1 MVIGC
6 PKEIKVH
13 EYRVG
18 LTPSNVHEYTESG
31 HRVLIEHDAG
41 SAIGFSDEEYHRN
54 GAEIVDKTKLFK
66 ESQMII
72 KVKEP
77 IESEYEYFREG
88 QILFT
93 YLHLAADRKLTD
105 MLLEKK
111 IFSIAYETIKSR
123 GILPCL
129 APMSSIAGRLAVLES
144 SKYIQK
150 TFGGN
155 GVLLSG
161 IPGTPKGK
169 ITIIGA
175 GVVGLNA
182 AQLAVGIGAD
192 VTILD
197 IDTGRLAYVD
207 QMFSMRIH
215 TLYSSRAN
223 ILASIADAD
232 VVIGAV
238 LIPGAKAPKLI
249 KKTDLQLMKTGS
261 ILTDVAI
268 DQGGCFETSKAT
280 THDNPVYDIDGI
292 LHYCVA
298 NMPGAVAK
306 TATLALTDSTLSFG
320 LMIANIG
327 AKEAALKSMAIF
339 EGVNT
344 VNGKCTYKGVSQ
356 AFGISYTETKQ
367 ALEDTH
373 FS

>member
-1 MVIGC
+1 MIIGC

-18 LTPSNVHEYTESG
+18 LTPSNVHEYVESG

-41 SAIGFSDEEYHRN
+41 SAIGFSDEEYRRN
-54 GAEIVDKTKLFK
+54 GAEIVDKTKLFG
-66 ESQMII
+66 ESEMII

-77 IESEYEYFREG
+77 IESEYDYFRDG
-88 QILFT
+88 QTLFT
-93 YLHLAADRKLTD
+93 YLHLAADRKLTE
-105 MLLEKK
+105 MLLAKK
-111 IFSIAYETIKSR
+111 ISSIAYETIKFR
-123 GILPCL
+123 GSLPCL
-129 APMSSIAGRLAVLES
+129 APMSSIAGRLAVIES

-150 TFGGN
+150 TFGGS
-155 GVLLSG
+155 GILLSG

-169 ITIIGA
+169 VTIIGA

-197 IDTGRLAYVD
+197 IDTNRLAYVD
-207 QMFSMRIH
+207 QMFNMRIH

-223 ILASIADAD
+223 ILSSIASAD

-238 LIPGAKAPKLI
+238 LIPGAKAPKLV
-249 KKTDLQLMKTGS
+249 KKDDLRVMRTGA

-268 DQGGCFETSKAT
+268 DQGGCFETSNAT

-298 NMPGAVAK
+298 NMPGSVAR
-306 TATLALTDSTLSFG
+306 TATLALSDSTLSFG
-320 LMIANIG
+320 LMIANSG
-327 AKEAALKSMAIF
+327 AKEAALKNEGIF

-344 VNGKCTYKGVSQ
+344 YNGKCTYKGVSD
-356 AFGISYTETKQ
+356 AFGIEYTPTKQ
-367 ALEDTH
+367 ALE
-373 FS
+373 SA

>member
-18 LTPSNVHEYTESG
+18 LTPSNVHEYTEAG
-31 HRVLIEHDAG
+31 HKVFIEHNAG
-41 SAIGFSDEEYHRN
+41 SAIGFSDEDYHRA
-54 GAEIVDKTKLFK
+54 GAKIVDKEKLFK
-66 ESQMII
+66 QSDMIV

-77 IESEYEYFREG
+77 IQSEYHHFKEG

-93 YLHLAADRKLTD
+93 YLHLAADKNLTD

-111 IFSIAYETIKSR
+111 IFSIAYETIKVR
-123 GILPCL
+123 NVLPCL

-155 GVLLSG
+155 GVLISG

-169 ITIIGA
+169 VTIIGA
-175 GVVGLNA
+175 GVVGVNA

-197 IDTGRLAYVD
+197 IDTAKLSYVD
-207 QMFSMRIH
+207 QMFNMRIH
-215 TLYSSRAN
+215 TLFSSKAN
-223 ILASIADAD
+223 ILSSISDAD
-232 VVIGAV
+232 VIIGAV

-249 KKTDLQLMKTGS
+249 KKDDLQYIKTGS

-268 DQGGCFETSKAT
+268 DQGGCFETSKPT
-280 THDNPVYDIDGI
+280 THDNPVFDINGI
-292 LHYCVA
+292 MHYCVT

-306 TATLALTDSTLSFG
+306 TATLALTDSTLNFG
-320 LMIANIG
+320 LTIAKLG
-327 AKEAALKSMAIF
+327 AKEAALHNSGIF

-344 VNGKCTYKGVSQ
+344 VDGKCTYKGVCS
-356 AFGISYTETKQ
+356 AFQIPYTETQQ
-367 ALEDTH
+367 AL
-373 FS
+373 S

>member
-1 MVIGC
+1 MIIGC

-18 LTPSNVHEYTESG
+18 LTPSNVHAYIEAG
-31 HRVLIEHDAG
+31 HKVFVEHDAG
-41 SAIGFSDEEYHRN
+41 SAIGFSDEEYHRA
-54 GAEIVDKTKLFK
+54 GAEIADKEKVFK
-66 ESQMII
+66 ESDMII

-77 IESEYEYFREG
+77 LESEYHLFKEG
-88 QILFT
+88 QTLFT
-93 YLHLAADRKLTD
+93 YLHLAADKKLTE
-105 MLLEKK
+105 MLLDKK
-111 IFSIAYETIKSR
+111 IFSIAYETIKVR
-123 GILPCL
+123 NVLPCL
-129 APMSSIAGRLAVLES
+129 APMSSIAGRLAILES
-144 SKYIQK
+144 AKYIQK

-155 GVLLSG
+155 GTLLSG

-197 IDTGRLAYVD
+197 IDTARLAYVD
-207 QMFSMRIH
+207 QMFNMRIH

-223 ILASIADAD
+223 ILSSITDADA
-232 VVIGAV
+232 VIGAV
-238 LIPGAKAPKLI
+238 LIPGAKAPKLV
-249 KKTDLQLMKTGS
+249 KKDDLQLMKTGS

-268 DQGGCFETSKAT
+268 DQGGCFETSKPT
-280 THDNPVYDIDGI
+280 THNDPIFDIGGV

-306 TATLALTDSTLSFG
+306 TATLALTDSTLNFG
-320 LMIANIG
+320 LSIATLG
-327 AKEAALKSMAIF
+327 AKEAALKDSGIL

-344 VNGKCTYKGVSQ
+344 VNGKCTYKGVSD
-356 AFGISYTETKQ
+356 AFGIPFTNTLDVLK
-367 ALEDTH
+367 
-373 FS
+373 

>member
-1 MVIGC
+1 MIIGC
-6 PKEIKVH
+6 PKEIKAH

-18 LTPSNVHEYTESG
+18 LTPSNVHEYIESG

-41 SAIGFSDEEYHRN
+41 SAIGFSNEEYSRN
-54 GAEIVDKTKLFK
+54 GAEIVDKEKLFK
-66 ESQMII
+66 ESEMII

-77 IESEYEYFREG
+77 IEKEYSYLREG

-93 YLHLAADRKLTD
+93 YLHLAADKSLTEI
-105 MLLEKK
+105 LLNKK
-111 IFSIAYETIKSR
+111 IFAIAYETIKFR

-129 APMSSIAGRLAVLES
+129 APMSSIAGRLAVIES

-155 GVLLSG
+155 GMLLSG
-161 IPGTPKGK
+161 IPGIPKGK

-207 QMFSMRIH
+207 QIFNMRIH

-223 ILASIADAD
+223 ILSSIASADA
-232 VVIGAV
+232 VIGAV
-238 LIPGAKAPKLI
+238 LIPGAKTPKLV
-249 KKTDLQLMKTGS
+249 KEADLRVMKAGT

-268 DQGGCFETSKAT
+268 DQGGCFETSKPT

-298 NMPGAVAK
+298 NMPGSVAK
-306 TATLALTDSTLSFG
+306 TATIALTDSTLNFG

-327 AKEAALKSMAIF
+327 AKEAALKNESIF

-344 VNGKCTYKGVSQ
+344 CNGKCTYKGVSD
-356 AFGISYTETKQ
+356 AFGIGYTPTKQ
-367 ALEDTH
+367 ALE
-373 FS
+373 SI

>member
-1 MVIGC
+1 MIIGC
-6 PKEIKVH
+6 PREIKAR

-18 LTPSNVHEYTESG
+18 LTPANAYEYTRAG
-31 HRVLIEHDAG
+31 HKVLIEHDAG
-41 SAIGFSDEEYHRN
+41 KAIGFSDEQYQKN
-54 GAEIVDKTKLFK
+54 GAQIVDKTTLFE

-77 IESEYEYFREG
+77 LESEYEYFKEK

-93 YLHLAADRKLTD
+93 YLHLAADRKLTN

-111 IFSIAYETIKSR
+111 IFSIAYETIKAR
-123 GILPCL
+123 GVLPCL

-155 GVLLSG
+155 GMLLSG
-161 IPGTPKGK
+161 IAGTPKGR

-182 AQLAVGIGAD
+182 AQLAMGIGAD

-197 IDTGRLAYVD
+197 IDTARLAYID
-207 QMFSMRIH
+207 QIFNMRIH

-223 ILASIADAD
+223 ILESIANSDA
-232 VVIGAV
+232 VIGAV
-238 LIPGAKAPKLI
+238 LIPGAKAPKLV
-249 KKTDLQLMKTGS
+249 KKEDLALMKAGS

-280 THDNPVYDIDGI
+280 THDDPIYELDGI

-298 NMPGAVAK
+298 NMPGSVAK

-320 LMIANIG
+320 LTIASLG
-327 AKEAALKSMAIF
+327 AKEAALKNVAIF

-344 VNGKCTYKGVSQ
+344 CNGKCTYKAVSE
-356 AFGISYTETKQ
+356 AFDISHTNTEE
-367 ALEDTH
+367 ALA
-373 FS
+373 SA

>member
-1 MVIGC
+1 MMIIGC

-18 LTPSNVHEYTESG
+18 LTPSNVHEYKEAG
-31 HRVLIEHDAG
+31 HEVLIEHDAG
-41 SAIGFSDEEYHRN
+41 SAIGFSDEDYHRS
-54 GAEIVDKTKLFK
+54 GAQIVNKQTLFQK
-66 ESQMII
+66 SDMII

-77 IESEYEYFREG
+77 IDSEYSYFKEG
-88 QILFT
+88 QTLFT

-111 IFSIAYETIKSR
+111 INSVAYETIKVR
-123 GILPCL
+123 NVLPCL
-129 APMSSIAGRLAVLES
+129 APMSSIAGRLAVIES
-144 SKYIQK
+144 AKYIQK

-155 GVLLSG
+155 GTLLSG

-169 ITIIGA
+169 VTIIGA

-207 QMFSMRIH
+207 QMFNMRIH
-215 TLYSSRAN
+215 TLFSSRAN
-223 ILASIADAD
+223 LLSSISEADA
-232 VVIGAV
+232 VIGAV
-238 LIPGAKAPKLI
+238 LIPGAKAPKLV
-249 KKTDLQLMKTGS
+249 KKDDLKNMKTGA

-268 DQGGCFETSKAT
+268 DQGGCFETSKPT
-280 THDNPVYDIDGI
+280 THNNPVFDVDGI

-306 TATLALTDSTLSFG
+306 TATLALTDSTLNFG
-320 LMIANIG
+320 LSIAKHG
-327 AKEAALKSMAIF
+327 VKEAALKDIGIL
-339 EGVNT
+339 EGLNT
-344 VNGKCTYKGVSQ
+344 YNGKCTYKGVSD
-356 AFGISYTETKQ
+356 AFGIEYTEAKA
-367 ALEDTH
+367 ALQ
-373 FS
+373 

>member
-1 MVIGC
+1 MIIGC

-18 LTPSNVHEYTESG
+18 LTPSNVHEYKEAG
-31 HRVLIEHDAG
+31 HKVLIEHDAG
-41 SAIGFSDEEYHRN
+41 SAIGFSDEDYHRA
-54 GAEIVDKTKLFK
+54 GAQIVDKQTLFQQ
-66 ESQMII
+66 SDMIV

-77 IESEYEYFREG
+77 IECEYSYFKEG
-88 QILFT
+88 QTLFT

-111 IFSIAYETIKSR
+111 INAIAYETIKVR
-123 GILPCL
+123 NVLPCL
-129 APMSSIAGRLAVLES
+129 APMSSIAGRLAVIES
-144 SKYIQK
+144 AKYIQK

-155 GVLLSG
+155 GTLLSG

-169 ITIIGA
+169 VTIIGA

-197 IDTGRLAYVD
+197 IDTARLSYVD
-207 QMFSMRIH
+207 QMFNMRIH
-215 TLYSSRAN
+215 TLFSSRAN
-223 ILASIADAD
+223 LLASIAEADA
-232 VVIGAV
+232 VIGAV
-238 LIPGAKAPKLI
+238 LIPGAKAPKLV
-249 KKTDLQLMKTGS
+249 KKDDLKNMKTGS

-268 DQGGCFETSKAT
+268 DQGGCFETSKPT
-280 THDNPVYDIDGI
+280 THNNPIFDVDGI

-320 LMIANIG
+320 LSIAKHG
-327 AKEAALKSMAIF
+327 VKEAVLKDNGIL
-339 EGVNT
+339 EGLNT
-344 VNGKCTYKGVSQ
+344 YNGKCTYKGVSD
-356 AFGISYTETKQ
+356 AFGIAYTSAND
-367 ALEDTH
+367 ALQ
-373 FS
+373 